1 MKHTFLYLILLSMLQ
16 FPLSSSAKAT
26 AKGNADLARWE
37 ANTRRYLEKHL

>member
-1 MKHTFLYLILLSMLQ
+1 MKHTVLYLILLSMLQ

-37 ANTRRYLEKHL
+37 ANTKHYLEKHL